1 MATRRAESL
10 AALEELICMCRR
22 GNVDDHLVLIATHSA
37 QHVLRKPFR
46 SGASYLWSHQGQS
59 LAFYTQEV
67 SLRISISNAFIC
79 YYNDSA
85 FTFSLSLTAGT
96 VINWLK

>member
-1 MATRRAESL
+1 MRRAESL

-22 GNVDDHLVLIATHSA
+22 GNVHDHLVLIATHSA
-37 QHVLRKPFR
+37 QHLLRKPLR
-46 SGASYLWSHQGQS
+46 SGAGYLWSHQGQS

-67 SLRISISNAFIC
+67 SLKISISNAFIC
-79 YYNDSA
+79 YYNDCA
-85 FTFSLSLTAGT
+85 FTFSLSFTAGT